1 MQIIVSEN
9 FSPSFNLASEQFL
22 LTERHNDVLFFYI
35 NSPCVVLGR
44 NQNVYAE
51 VNLPFCREQGI
62 AIIRRLSGGGAVY
75 HDNGTINFCF
85 ITRKE
90 NQPLD
95 HDRLAEIEE
104 ALDEFGITATR
115 GDRKDLYINQK
126 KISGTAL
133 HCTIDNVLFHGTLL
147 YNTNLPQLKQALSPS
162 FQIESKAVKS
172 VKSNVTNIIDTQS
185 GNINRQSIEHHAGSK
200 NFLSHLLRY
209 FSKKYSSKIQHFTFE
224 ENGTIQEIQT
234 SRYDT
239 WDWNFGQSPKTTLH
253 QTLIYNQASYS
264 LIFEIEKGQIT
275 EIQGVCPSSLKKLFL
290 GQRADMLLDFIASNR
305 L

>member
-1 MQIIVSEN
+1 MQIIVSES

-22 LTERHNDVLFFYI
+22 LTERQHDVLFFYI

-44 NQNVYAE
+44 NQNAYAE
-51 VNLPFCREQGI
+51 ANLPFCREQGI
-62 AIIRRLSGGGAVY
+62 TVIRRLSGGGAVY

-104 ALDEFGITATR
+104 ALDDLGITTTR

-147 YNTNLPQLKQALSPS
+147 YNTNLNQLQQALSPS
-162 FQIESKAVKS
+162 FQMESKAVKS
-172 VKSNVTNIIDTQS
+172 VKSDVTNIIDAQS
-185 GNINRQSIEHHAGSK
+185 GNINRQSIEHHAGST
-200 NFLSHLLRY
+200 NFLAHLLRY
-209 FSKKYSSKIQHFTFE
+209 FSKKYSSKIQHFTPLE
-224 ENGTIQEIQT
+224 KHVIQELQT
-234 SRYDT
+234 TRYDT

-253 QTLIYNQASYS
+253 QTLRYGRNSYT
-264 LIFEIEKGQIT
+264 LTFKIEKGQIT
-275 EIQGVCPSSLKKLFL
+275 EIQGACPSSLKNLLLAQHADKLW
-290 GQRADMLLDFIASNR
+290 DFIASNK